1 MEEGFEKSARQRRQ
15 RTQTLGSCLCTCLFI
30 TISTMCSIE
39 IQVDFYFCCCFF
51 FPSPLKRSIDH
62 IQNNTLC
69 CGEEMIF
76 SAEQI
81 CSGTIFTNCQMPQ
94 GRIEEFNCLQMET
107 ISPASLSG
115 WTEDV

>member
-1 MEEGFEKSARQRRQ
+1 M
-15 RTQTLGSCLCTCLFI
+15 
-30 TISTMCSIE
+30 E
-39 IQVDFYFCCCFF
+39 IQVDFFF
-51 FPSPLKRSIDH
+51 FVVFFSFLSPLKRSIDH
-62 IQNNTLC
+62 ILNNKLC

-81 CSGTIFTNCQMPQ
+81 CSGTVFTNCQMPQ

-115 WTEDV
+115 WTEEDV